1 MRVSE
6 GQKFSLTRIFRHF
19 LSFRLILENYLIE
32 SKKFDA
38 YRVQRKK
45 YYRVISVLCFFG
57 IFEGESVLRLTHV
70 MRKKSHKGLTLRARS
85 FWAKTYSFE
94 LNPNALNRK

>member
-19 LSFRLILENYLIE
+19 LSFRLILKNYLIE

-45 YYRVISVLCFFG
+45 NYRFISVLRFFG
-57 IFEGESVLRLTHV
+57 FGLIWYVF
-70 MRKKSHKGLTLRARS
+70 RKVHNAAENHKITIAT
-85 FWAKTYSFE
+85 F
-94 LNPNALNRK
+94 